1 MRRTSIVA
9 TLGPVSS
16 DPQALE
22 DLIRAGVNVA
32 RLNYS
37 HGTHDE
43 HRQRLENVHA
53 AAAKLGTAVAC
64 LQDLSG
70 PKIRTGLMINPDGVL
85 LTAGAHF
92 ILTTDPVEGTAE
104 RASTS
109 YQYLPQDVKAGE
121 RILLDD
127 GLIEI
132 EVESICGND
141 VVTRVINGGCLKS
154 NKGINLPGT
163 TLSVSALTEKD
174 KSDALHG
181 IEIGVDYMALSF
193 VRTAADVSELKEFLA
208 EHGGRNIPVIAKIE
222 KPEAILNLDA
232 ILAVADG
239 VMVARG
245 DLGVE
250 LPAEQVPMFQ
260 KKIIYEAY
268 RRGLVVITATQM
280 LESMIY
286 NPRPTRAEASDVA
299 NAILDGSDAV
309 MLSAETAVGK
319 HAVETVATMARIAT
333 HTELK
338 QQKLPWHW
346 PSGLSLLDQRSTSRA
361 VAKAACQIADE
372 LGARYLITFT
382 ESGSTARLV
391 SHFRPNCPILAF
403 TPSREVYR
411 QLTLPW
417 GITPIMSVHYDS
429 FEAMLDDGLG
439 ILKHIGIVD
448 SGDIGVVIFGTTLMP
463 GATNVMK
470 IHTF

>member
-9 TLGPVSS
+9 TLGPASS
-16 DPQALE
+16 DPETLAALI
-22 DLIRAGVNVA
+22 DAGVNVT

-37 HGTHDE
+37 HGTHEE
-43 HRQRLENVHA
+43 HRQRLENVHEVA
-53 AAAKLGTAVAC
+53 RKLGMAVAC

-70 PKIRTGLMINPDGVL
+70 PKIRTGRIAGTDGVMLEAGARFL
-85 LTAGAHF
+85 LTADA
-92 ILTTDPVEGTAE
+92 VEGNAE
-104 RASTS
+104 RVSTS
-109 YQYLPQDVKAGE
+109 YQNLPVDVKIGE
-121 RILLDD
+121 SILLDD

-132 EVESICGND
+132 EVESVEGND
-141 VVTRVINGGCLKS
+141 VITRVINGGRLKS

-181 IEIGVDYMALSF
+181 IEIGVDFMALSF
-193 VRTAADVSELKEFLA
+193 VRTAADVMELKTFLA
-208 EHGGRNIPVIAKIE
+208 DHGRADMPVIAKIE
-222 KPEAILNLDA
+222 KPEAIQNLES

-250 LPAEQVPMFQ
+250 LPAEQVPMYQ
-260 KKIIYEAY
+260 KKIIFEAY

-280 LESMIY
+280 LESMIH

-309 MLSAETAVGK
+309 MLSAETAVGE

-333 HTELK
+333 HTESK
-338 QQKLPWHW
+338 NAKLPWRW
-346 PSGLSLLDQRSTSRA
+346 PAGMSLLDRHSTSRA
-361 VAKAACQIADE
+361 VVKAACQAADE
-372 LGARYLITFT
+372 LDARYLITFT

-403 TPSREVYR
+403 TPSIEVYR
-411 QLTLPW
+411 QLALPW
-417 GITPIMSVHYDS
+417 GITPILSIHYES
-429 FEAMLDDGLG
+429 LEKMLDDGLG
-439 ILKHIGIVD
+439 ILRHLGIVEK
-448 SGDIGVVIFGTTLMP
+448 GDLAVVIFGTTLMP
-463 GATNVMK
+463 GATNIMK
-470 IHTF
+470 VHEF

>member
-1 MRRTSIVA
+1 MRRTRIVA

-16 DPQALE
+16 DPASLEAL
-22 DLIRAGVNVA
+22 IKAGLNVA

-37 HGTHDE
+37 HGTHEE

-53 AAAKLGTAVAC
+53 VARKLGTAVAC

-70 PKIRTGLMINPDGVL
+70 PKIRTGRIAAAEGVL
-85 LTAGAHF
+85 LAAGARF
-92 ILTTDPVEGTAE
+92 VLTTEAVEGTAE
-104 RASTS
+104 RVSTG
-109 YQYLPQDVKAGE
+109 YQYLPVDVKTGE

-132 EVESICGND
+132 EVESVSGND
-141 VVTRVINGGCLKS
+141 VVTRVVNGGRLKS
-154 NKGINLPGT
+154 NKGINLPGSA
-163 TLSVSALTEKD
+163 LSVSALTEKD

-193 VRTAADVSELKEFLA
+193 VRTAVDVTELKTFLA
-208 EHGGRNIPVIAKIE
+208 EHGRADMPVIAKIE
-222 KPEAILNLDA
+222 KPEAIRNLDE

-250 LPAEQVPMFQ
+250 LPAEQVPMYQ

-280 LESMIY
+280 LESMIH

-309 MLSAETAVGK
+309 MLSAETAVGR
-319 HAVETVATMARIAT
+319 HAVETVATMARIAS
-333 HTELK
+333 HTESK
-338 QQKLPWHW
+338 NARLPWQW
-346 PSGLSLLDQRSTSRA
+346 PSGMSLLERHSTSRA
-361 VAKAACQIADE
+361 VVKAACQAADE
-372 LGARYLITFT
+372 LDARYVITFT

-403 TPSREVYR
+403 ASSMKVYR
-411 QLTLPW
+411 QLALTW
-417 GITPIMSVHYDS
+417 GVTPIMSVHYES
-429 FEAMLDDGLG
+429 FEEMLDDGLG
-439 ILKHIGIVD
+439 LLRHLGIAD
-448 SGDIGVVIFGTTLMP
+448 KGDIVVVIFGTTLMP
-463 GATNVMK
+463 GATNIMK
-470 IHTF
+470 VHEF

>member
-16 DPQALE
+16 DPESLEAL
-22 DLIRAGVNVA
+22 IKAGLNVA

-37 HGTHDE
+37 HGTHEE

-53 AAAKLGTAVAC
+53 AARKLGTAVAC

-70 PKIRTGLMINPDGVL
+70 PKIRTGRVAAAEGVL
-85 LTAGAHF
+85 LEAGARF
-92 ILTTDPVEGTAE
+92 VLTTENIEGTAG
-104 RASTS
+104 RVSTG
-109 YQYLPQDVKAGE
+109 YQYLPVDVKAGE

-132 EVESICGND
+132 EVESVSGKD
-141 VVTRVINGGCLKS
+141 VVTRVVNGGRLKS
-154 NKGINLPGT
+154 NKGINLPGS
-163 TLSVSALTEKD
+163 TLTVSALTAKD
-174 KSDALHG
+174 KADVLHG

-193 VRTAADVSELKEFLA
+193 VRTAADVAELKTFLA
-208 EHGGRNIPVIAKIE
+208 EHGRADMPVIAKIE
-222 KPEAILNLDA
+222 KPEAIRNLDA

-250 LPAEQVPMFQ
+250 LPAEQVPMYQ

-280 LESMIY
+280 LESMIH

-309 MLSAETAVGK
+309 MLSAETAVGR
-319 HAVETVATMARIAT
+319 HAVETVATMARIAS
-333 HTELK
+333 HTESK
-338 QQKLPWHW
+338 NARLPWQW
-346 PSGLSLLDQRSTSRA
+346 PAGMSMLERHSTSRA
-361 VAKAACQIADE
+361 VVKAACQAADE
-372 LGARYLITFT
+372 LDARYVITFT

-403 TPSREVYR
+403 TTSMQVYR
-411 QLTLPW
+411 QLALNW
-417 GITPIMSVHYDS
+417 GVTPIMSVHYES
-429 FEAMLDDGLG
+429 FEKMLDDGLG
-439 ILKHIGIVD
+439 LLKHLGIVD
-448 SGDIGVVIFGTTLMP
+448 KGDVVVVIFGTTLMP
-463 GATNVMK
+463 GATNIMK
-470 IHTF
+470 VHEF